1 MTYRHETNQGTM
13 AFMGIAAAGLL
24 ASVLSLSGCG
34 SEPPPPPVVRAP
46 PPPPPPPAPPK
57 PKTVQ
62 ELMAELNID
71 PRVDLPEGRAPASTA
86 DRRAVLEFFDGVAR
100 GDSES
105 LKTMLSEPDRDALS
119 AMVAIGAW
127 KAATERIQKVRV
139 QTGGNPQDAGELC
152 ALAIIEDG
160 ETYQPQLWSFL
171 SKPDGTASFRAI
183 ATPPGIMNRLAGDDW
198 ILAWFKVLEEEML
211 LAQKPDED
219 LNAPKVVSEKD
230 EDEAESG
237 GSGPGLST
245 GGGGGGK
252 RKVGRKIRA
261 PGRQ

>member
-1 MTYRHETNQGTM
+1 
-13 AFMGIAAAGLL
+13 
-24 ASVLSLSGCG
+24 
-34 SEPPPPPVVRAP
+34 
-46 PPPPPPPAPPK
+46 
-57 PKTVQ
+57 VQ

-86 DRRAVLEFFDGVAR
+86 DRRAVLEFFDSVAR

-105 LKTMLSEPDRDALS
+105 LKSMLSEPDRDALS
-119 AMVAIGAW
+119 AMVAVGAW
-127 KAATERIQKVRV
+127 KSSTERIQKVRV

-160 ETYQPQLWSFL
+160 DTYQPQLWSFV

-183 ATPPGIMNRLAGDDW
+183 ATPPGIMNRLSGDDW
-198 ILAWFKVLEEEML
+198 ILAWFKILEEEML

-219 LNAPKVVSEKD
+219 LNAPKVAATDDKD
-230 EDEAESG
+230 EKAEGDGPGMTSG
-237 GSGPGLST
+237 G

-252 RKVGRKIRA
+252 RRGVDRKTRS